1 MFFIRNLCH
10 RRRGHG
16 VPSEM
21 TEVFNMKKKIRIY
34 SLLFL
39 ILFNFFSF
47 NIISLKLN
55 LNNVYAN
62 PITDFPDNIRVV
74 TDVYKKLYFKTLS
87 SLSGFYTRNEESF
100 ENLYNKASFINDNE
114 FVQGAKEFT
123 IRKLFKGKESY
134 KKLVLEEVLSD
145 NQHYKYLFVRNL
157 DRVSAYL
164 NEEYYNY
171 NKKDSYHFGDTST
184 NFKWEVDKNYTFT
197 YNFPEKAGENY
208 KSGGEYHN
216 GLHYFSDVNYRDSRV
231 SFSLPSS
238 FDDNNILCYH
248 SQIGITKP
256 FNSGRDIQFE
266 KKNYGY
272 SFVNRLN
279 YEVARVY
286 CTLYNS
292 NGDLLKDGYLYVYFG
307 GGVAKASEKFANA
320 FNNSTSKLYERFQKL
335 DLNEYDVGFDNVL
348 YRGSSRTYNYVFNA
362 PNYNYNF
369 NIDNSK
375 NLSEQIDYILGELD
389 KNAEYFKNV
398 TDYINDGTI
407 YDSLNEIGYAVNN
420 NNDIIID
427 HNYKINELE
436 KEKVDYSDLEDY
448 LKKYEDRIVSKYIED
463 INDNIDKLGTK
474 VSNLNSDFFTLKA
487 ENVKQFKEVKDE
499 LEDLHNE
506 IMNMQDNSGSGGKD
520 HDKDFKILNTKL
532 DNMKNDYES
541 NFNNL
546 NKKLD
551 NLDLKNINFNDDEKK
566 SLKDNIFDSF
576 NFLKS
581 IQSFFK
587 NFFTTDEKFE
597 FKKIETDGLSKKIPF
612 SIFSD
617 TIGIIKKLN
626 STPQIP
632 KFSFT
637 LVTLP
642 IVIDFSKF
650 DTLIKIIRS
659 FTFLFFVFGLM
670 FAFYKKVG

>member
-1 MFFIRNLCH
+1 
-10 RRRGHG
+10 
-16 VPSEM
+16 
-21 TEVFNMKKKIRIY
+21 MKKKIRIY

-47 NIISLKLN
+47 NLISFKLN
-55 LNNVYAN
+55 VNNVYAN
-62 PITDFPDNIRVV
+62 PITDFPDNMRVV

-87 SLSGFYTRNEESF
+87 SLSGFYTRSEEAF
-100 ENLYNKASFINDNE
+100 ENLYNKADFVNDNA

-134 KKLVLEEVLSD
+134 KRLVNEKILSD
-145 NQHYKYLFVRNL
+145 NQLYQDRFTQDL
-157 DRVSAYL
+157 DRVSSYL
-164 NEEYYNY
+164 NEQYYNY
-171 NKKDSYHFGDTST
+171 NIKDSYHFGDMST

-197 YNFPEKAGENY
+197 YNFPEKAGKNFID
-208 KSGGEYHN
+208 GGEYNN
-216 GLHYFSDVNYRDSRV
+216 GLHYFSNVDYRNSLVN
-231 SFSLPSS
+231 FTLP
-238 FDDNNILCYH
+238 DNYDNSDILIYLY
-248 SQIGITKP
+248 GISKP
-256 FNSGRDIQFE
+256 ANGNRTIPFMN
-266 KKNYGY
+266 KYYGY
-272 SFVNRLN
+272 DFVNKLD
-279 YEVARVY
+279 YEVFRIY

-307 GGVAKASEKFANA
+307 GGVLKTSEEFSNA
-320 FNNSTSKLYERFQKL
+320 FNDATSKFYERFQKL
-335 DLNEYDVGFDNVL
+335 DSNEYNVSYDNVL
-348 YRGSSRTYNYVFNA
+348 YRGSSRTYNYVFNS

-375 NLSEQIDYILGELD
+375 NLSDQIDYILGELD
-389 KNAEYFKNV
+389 KNSEYLKNV
-398 TDYINDGTI
+398 TDYLNDGTI

-420 NNDIIID
+420 NSDVIID
-427 HNYKINELE
+427 NVNKINELE
-436 KEKVDYSDLEDY
+436 KEKVDYSELEDY

-463 INDNIDKLGTK
+463 INKNIDKLGTK

-499 LEDLHNE
+499 LEELHTE
-506 IMNMQDNSGSGGKD
+506 ISNLQDNGGIGGKD
-520 HDKDFKILNTKL
+520 YDKDFKILNTKL

-587 NFFTTDEKFE
+587 NFFTTDEKINIR
-597 FKKIETDGLSKKIPF
+597 KIDTTNLSKKIPF
-612 SIFSD
+612 CVFNDLINIVKQL
-617 TIGIIKKLN
+617 TVLPK
-626 STPQIP
+626 IP
-632 KFSFT
+632 RFSFKLIT
-637 LVTLP
+637 VP
-642 IVIDFSKF
+642 VVIDFVEF
-650 DTLIKIIRS
+650 EDFAKIIRS
-659 FTFLFFVFGLM
+659 FSFLFFVIFLIM
-670 FAFYKKVG
+670 KFYDKVG